1 TGQTIPAGATSY
13 TFTVLVNGDTL
24 HEADETFF
32 VNVTN
37 VTGATV
43 ADGQGTGTIVNDEP
57 APTLSIADVSAA
69 EGDAGTT
76 TAVFTVT
83 LSGASV
89 QTVSVNYATA
99 DGTAQAGSDYVGASG
114 TLIFAPGTASQTLV
128 ITING
133 DLVTEADE
141 TFVVNLASAANAT
154 ILDGSGQGTITND
167 DIPVAIAPATLA
179 GGTAWTAYSETI
191 SASGGTAPY
200 SYAVTAG
207 ALPPGL
213 TLASSGILSGTPTT
227 AGSYTFTVTAT
238 DAPGRTA
245 ARTYTLTISAP
256 VIVLSPATLPGTAAG
271 AAYSQTVSASGG
283 GAPYTYAITAG
294 ALPPGLT
301 LDASGTLSGTATMT
315 GTFNFVV
322 TATDDGSH

>member
-1 TGQTIPAGATSY
+1 TVAAGAGYTVGSPGSATGTILNDDQPVLSIGDVSQPEGNAGTTTFAFTVSLNAPAGAGGVSFDIATANGTATAGSDYTVAGLTGQTIPAGATSY
-13 TFTVLVNGDTL
+13 TLTVLVNGDTL

-114 TLIFAPGTASQTLV
+114 TLTFAPGTTSQTLV

-200 SYAVTAG
+200 SYAVTA
-207 ALPPGL
+207 
-213 TLASSGILSGTPTT
+213 
-227 AGSYTFTVTAT
+227 
-238 DAPGRTA
+238 
-245 ARTYTLTISAP
+245 
-256 VIVLSPATLPGTAAG
+256 
-271 AAYSQTVSASGG
+271 
-283 GAPYTYAITAG
+283 
-294 ALPPGLT
+294 
-301 LDASGTLSGTATMT
+301 
-315 GTFNFVV
+315 
-322 TATDDGSH
+322 